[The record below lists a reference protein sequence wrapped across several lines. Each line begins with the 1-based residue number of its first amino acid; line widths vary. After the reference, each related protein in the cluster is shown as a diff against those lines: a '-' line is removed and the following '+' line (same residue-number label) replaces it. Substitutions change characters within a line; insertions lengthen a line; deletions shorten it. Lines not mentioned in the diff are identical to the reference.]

1 MKPDEKGGRRWRFPA
16 PESVRVR
23 TTLGAVAVTGFALAI
38 AAILMVAVL
47 RRSLTDNVR
56 TAALQRAD
64 TVAEFISDGSF
75 GDPTR
80 GSSDDEFIQVL
91 DDSGRVVLASSNVE
105 GRPIVDDLSPGGNRE
120 VEVPFED
127 DPFLAV
133 ATEDRQSN
141 HTIVVGRTLDDVLE
155 STEVVGGLL
164 LVGTPLLLLV
174 VGAVTWRVVGRALA
188 PVESIRTEADAIS
201 ATELHRRIPSGGG
214 RDEITRLAATLNRM
228 LERLEAG
235 QLRQRRFVSD
245 ASHELRS
252 PVATIRQHAE
262 VALAHSDDSLTKD
275 LASVVLT
282 EDLRLQRLVEDLLL
296 LARTDEQ
303 LVDERR
309 APVDLDDLV
318 LEEIDRH
325 RKDAGPTIEAGRV
338 SAGRISGDRKQ
349 LARLTSNLIENAVRH
364 ARGSVAVSLGHEN
377 DQVVL
382 RVDDDGT
389 GIPPQERARV
399 FERFVRLEP
408 ARDRDSGG
416 SGLGLAI
423 VAEVA
428 AAHGGAA
435 TAGDSPLGGAR
446 FQISFPADP
455 SDL

>member
-1 MKPDEKGGRRWRFPA
+1 MKPDETGGRRWRFTA

-64 TVAEFISDGSF
+64 TVAGFVSDGSF

-80 GSSDDEFIQVL
+80 ESSDDEFIQVL

-105 GRPIVDDLSPGGNRE
+105 GRPIVDDLGPGGNRE

-133 ATEDRQSN
+133 ATEDGQSN
-141 HTIVVGRTLDDVLE
+141 HTIIVGRTLDDVLE

-188 PVESIRTEADAIS
+188 PVDSIRTEADAIS

-228 LERLEAG
+228 LERLETG

-262 VALAHSDDSLTKD
+262 VALAHSDDSSTKD

-296 LARTDEQ
+296 LAQADEQ

-309 APVDLDDLV
+309 TPVDLDDV
-318 LEEIDRH
+318 VFEEINRH
-325 RKDAGPTIEAGRV
+325 RNDAGPMIDAGGV
-338 SAGRISGDRKQ
+338 SAGRLSGDRKQ

-364 ARGSVAVSLGHEN
+364 ARGNVAVSLGHEN
-377 DQVVL
+377 DRVVL

-389 GIPPQERARV
+389 GIPPPERARV
-399 FERFVRLEP
+399 FERFVRLQQ

-435 TAGDSPLGGAR
+435 TVGDSPLGGAR
-446 FQISFPADP
+446 FQISFPAGP